1 MYKKQQNAYM
11 TLEASLI
18 LPVIFAGIIFAIYVG
33 IYFYDIS
40 TMKQVA
46 YIGALRGSQLV
57 DASAEEIKLFVE
69 QQMDQL
75 LDSKILIKEDLQKE
89 VKVSHGKIKVKI
101 IINLKIPLMQWIVRD
116 TGLGVIEKEAEAV
129 RVHPVNF
136 IREVRKRN
144 EGQISERFVW

>member
-1 MYKKQQNAYM
+1 MCKKQQNAYM

-40 TMKQVA
+40 TMKHVA
-46 YIGALRGSQLV
+46 YIGALRGSQLM
-57 DASAEEIKLFVE
+57 DASAREIKIFVE
-69 QQMDQL
+69 QQLEQL
-75 LDSKILIKEDLQKE
+75 LNQKILVKEVLQKE
-89 VKVSHGKIKVKI
+89 VKVSYGKVKVKI
-101 IINLKIPLMQWIVRD
+101 SMNLKIPFMQWIIRD
-116 TGLGVIEKEAEAV
+116 TGLSIIEKEAEAV

-144 EGQISERFVW
+144 ESQISE

>member
-11 TLEASLI
+11 TLEASLV
-18 LPVIFAGIIFAIYVG
+18 LPVIFAGIIFAIYLG

-46 YIGALRGSQLV
+46 YIGALRGSQLMN
-57 DASAEEIKLFVE
+57 ASAEEVKIFVE
-69 QQMDQL
+69 QQLEQL
-75 LDSKILIKEDLQKE
+75 LNSKILIKENLQKE
-89 VKVSHGKIKVKI
+89 VKVSYGKVKVKLV
-101 IINLKIPLMQWIVRD
+101 INLKIPFMQWISRE
-116 TGLGVIEKEAEAV
+116 TKLNVIEKEAEAV

-144 EGQISERFVW
+144 ESQISE

>member
-46 YIGALRGSQLV
+46 YIGALRHNWTFLQIFVNRQGITA
-57 DASAEEIKLFVE
+57 AS
-69 QQMDQL
+69 
-75 LDSKILIKEDLQKE
+75 SKQIHRQ
-89 VKVSHGKIKVKI
+89 
-101 IINLKIPLMQWIVRD
+101 NL
-116 TGLGVIEKEAEAV
+116 
-129 RVHPVNF
+129 
-136 IREVRKRN
+136 
-144 EGQISERFVW
+144 